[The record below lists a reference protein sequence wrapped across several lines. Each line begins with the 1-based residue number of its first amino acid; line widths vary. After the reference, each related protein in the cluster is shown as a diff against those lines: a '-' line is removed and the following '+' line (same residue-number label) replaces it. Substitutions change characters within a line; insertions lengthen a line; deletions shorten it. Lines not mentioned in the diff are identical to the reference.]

1 MAFGKI
7 LLSQKTIS
15 GEKRNLIEGAVEE
28 QIRQQGEEEVALASL
43 KNIKDLESEPDKPQD
58 SEIVKP

>member
-43 KNIKDLESEPDKPQD
+43 KYIKIWKASRTNPRIRKL
-58 SEIVKP
+58 